1 MTKKK
6 PTYEELYP
14 VKEKPSYEEIY
25 PEKEIA
31 EGGSAWF
38 PDGTFLGEKVPTGV
52 QDTVGL
58 VAGFPVGGG
67 RKHKVVNELFDLT
80 MGVGSDITKAMIP
93 SILDSIAKG
102 KETDMKDNLSAIHT
116 DKGTLFDVNAIEELV
131 DRQDPVNNVL
141 IETGLRNPSGNGVIN
156 RLVDANI
163 VDEDGFSQNA
173 YNMLANEGRDGDTE
187 LAYVDDELAHVN
199 QLEKDLINR
208 YGDIGEQLVEEIG
221 AGTINPETGLKEYRP
236 LLGSRNWKRAGSWLA
251 GEQSFFGRKGPL
263 FGGKSNRPKW
273 QPSTGQWGIFG
284 SSSASDERLRLYGSR
299 DKDAKEKWQARQVV
313 QSGMDNLANQLSFS
327 LGEGGTIQQTEDIGF
342 TKADQSYNQQ
352 VRANKANV
360 KKVIGGSNL
369 AAAKSGV
376 ESGLANQAAEDALG
390 ELEMSANLSAD
401 ERQLA
406 QEELRLTSKRSRLDL
421 ASRLQNE
428 LNNLMLTYQQ
438 TTKDAWSGGYED
450 ELQSKL
456 DQLMQET

>member
-1 MTKKK
+1 
-6 PTYEELYP
+6 
-14 VKEKPSYEEIY
+14 
-25 PEKEIA
+25 
-31 EGGSAWF
+31 
-38 PDGTFLGEKVPTGV
+38 
-52 QDTVGL
+52 
-58 VAGFPVGGG
+58 
-67 RKHKVVNELFDLT
+67 
-80 MGVGSDITKAMIP
+80 
-93 SILDSIAKG
+93 
-102 KETDMKDNLSAIHT
+102 
-116 DKGTLFDVNAIEELV
+116 
-131 DRQDPVNNVL
+131 
-141 IETGLRNPSGNGVIN
+141 
-156 RLVDANI
+156 
-163 VDEDGFSQNA
+163 
-173 YNMLANEGRDGDTE
+173 
-187 LAYVDDELAHVN
+187 
-199 QLEKDLINR
+199 
-208 YGDIGEQLVEEIG
+208 
-221 AGTINPETGLKEYRP
+221 
-236 LLGSRNWKRAGSWLA
+236 LGSRNWKRAGSWLA